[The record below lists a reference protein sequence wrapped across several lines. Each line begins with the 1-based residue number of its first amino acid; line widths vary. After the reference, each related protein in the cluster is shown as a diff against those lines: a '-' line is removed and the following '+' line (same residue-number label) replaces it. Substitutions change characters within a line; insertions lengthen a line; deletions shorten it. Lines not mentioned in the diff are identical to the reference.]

1 MSIFEFEQIV
11 NEICGLFRGN
21 QEVLVSKKN
30 NETIRTNTLYFK
42 EMKLTDVILN
52 IVVRFTSLFHSVC

>member
-1 MSIFEFEQIV
+1 MRFAGFLGAIRKSLYQ
-11 NEICGLFRGN
+11 
-21 QEVLVSKKN
+21 KK